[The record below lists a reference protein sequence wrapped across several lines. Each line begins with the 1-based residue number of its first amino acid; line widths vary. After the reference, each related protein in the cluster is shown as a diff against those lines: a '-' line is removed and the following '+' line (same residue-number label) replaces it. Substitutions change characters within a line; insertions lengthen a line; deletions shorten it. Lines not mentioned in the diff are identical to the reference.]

1 LLTTRQGEQ
10 VRAFDATIMLSRDG
24 ATQFLRDDRGLE
36 DLLAGQ
42 ARELGHGDMLDAF
55 RSRRPG

>member
-1 LLTTRQGEQ
+1 

-36 DLLAGQ
+36 DLLVGQ
-42 ARELGHGDMLDAF
+42 ARELGYGDVLDAF